1 MMLSRRELLTAA
13 ASAAALAAQTK
24 QRPNVVVLY
33 TDDQRFDTIRAWGN
47 RDIQTPNLDR
57 LARNGCSFTH
67 TFTQGGPH
75 GAICVPSRAMLMSG
89 RSMFHVCRDILAKNA
104 PQTYP
109 PFPRVLGDAGYQ
121 TFMSGK
127 WHNGPEYFAKAWT
140 QNAENIFFG
149 GMSDQF
155 KIEAQD
161 FDPSGK
167 YHAKQRARLV
177 KDTYASTLFADS
189 ALRFLG
195 ARDKSK
201 PYLLYVPFTSPHD
214 PRTAPKRFHEMYA
227 ADKMKLPP
235 NFKPEHPFDNG
246 DLKVRDEMLAGFP
259 RKPEE
264 VKQHLAE
271 YYAMVTAVDHEIG
284 RILDA
289 IDLSNTFVFFAGD
302 NGLALGQH
310 GLFGKQNL
318 YDHSWR
324 VPMIAMGPGIP
335 KGKRVQSL
343 VHIFDICPTIYDV
356 TGVAPPQGIE
366 MQSLKPLW
374 SGTGKP
380 RDFVFAGYRN
390 FQRAIRTDRW
400 KLIEYN
406 VNGKR
411 TTQLFDLNTD
421 PWEIRDLSAD
431 RQHKPKLEEMRQWL
445 RAEMKRLDDP
455 ADLDAAEWRTV

>member
-1 MMLSRRELLTAA
+1 MMTRRELLAGVATAA
-13 ASAAALAAQTK
+13 TLSAQQTK
-24 QRPNVVVLY
+24 QRPNIVVLF
-33 TDDQRFDTIRAWGN
+33 TDDQRFDTIRSWGN
-47 RDIQTPNLDR
+47 REVQTPNMDR
-57 LARNGCSFTH
+57 LAQNGCSFTH

-89 RSMFHVCRDILAKNA
+89 RSMFHVCRDILPAKA
-104 PQTYP
+104 PQTFM

-127 WHNGPEYFAKAWT
+127 WHNGPEYFAKTWT

-155 KIEAQD
+155 KVEVQD
-161 FDPSGK
+161 FDPAGK
-167 YHAKQRARLV
+167 YGKARSRV
-177 KDTYASTLFADS
+177 TKDTYISTLFTDS
-189 ALRFLG
+189 ALKFLNT
-195 ARDKSK
+195 RDKSK

-214 PRTAPKRFHEMYA
+214 PRTAPKRFHDIYSA
-227 ADKMKLPP
+227 SKLTLPP

-289 IDLSNTFVFFAGD
+289 IDMSNTYVFFAGD
-302 NGLALGQH
+302 NGLAVGQH

-335 KGKRVQSL
+335 KGKRVDSL
-343 VHIFDICPTIYDV
+343 VHIYDICPTIYDL
-356 TGVAPPQGIE
+356 TGVAPPPGIE
-366 MQSLKPLW
+366 MQSLKPFW
-374 SGTGKP
+374 AGKAKP
-380 RDFVFAGYRN
+380 REFVFAGYRN
-390 FQRAIRTDRW
+390 LQRAIRSDRW

-421 PWEIRDLSAD
+421 PWELRDRSAD
-431 RQHKPKLEEMRQWL
+431 VQQKSHLEQMRKML
-445 RAEMKRLDDP
+445 RDEMKRLDDP
-455 ADLDAAEWRTV
+455 ADLDAPEWRTV